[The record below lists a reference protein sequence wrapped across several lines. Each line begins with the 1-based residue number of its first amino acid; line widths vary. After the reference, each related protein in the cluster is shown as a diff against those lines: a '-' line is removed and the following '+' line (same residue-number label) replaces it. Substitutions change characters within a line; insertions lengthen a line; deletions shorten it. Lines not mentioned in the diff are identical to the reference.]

1 MLQDIL
7 PEVYDLTYRSEE
19 IRDDDFIIIGD
30 LRKQIIVINGKIPCY
45 KEVKHLINEKP
56 QYLFSIGNNRY
67 FTVFEDVESNDY
79 MAVRRLFPLVDN
91 KEAFAAST
99 GYHLNYWY
107 RTHQYCG
114 TCGNKMIPYHRERAM
129 HCQKCG
135 NVVYPVIAPAVI
147 IALIKGDSILMS
159 QYAHRSY
166 KGRALLAG
174 FCEIGETPEET
185 CKREVMEEVGLRIKN
200 IRYFGSQPWGID
212 SNLLLGYV
220 VEADGDDPIVLD
232 ENELAKAVWVK
243 RENIEYSS
251 ELKSLT
257 ATMIEAFRLGKI

>member
-1 MLQDIL
+1 MLQDIA
-7 PEVYDLTYRSEE
+7 PARYDLTYKNKTIE
-19 IRDDDFIIIGD
+19 DDDYLIVGNGN
-30 LRKQIIVINGKIPCY
+30 KQILTVNGQIPRY
-45 KEVKHLINEKP
+45 RELRELVKSEP
-56 QYLFSIGNNRY
+56 QYLFSIDDDSYYAVIDEMDCEG
-67 FTVFEDVESNDY
+67 Y
-79 MAVRRLFPLVDN
+79 MPVRRLFLLFDN
-91 KEAFAAST
+91 RQAFAAST
-99 GYHLNYWY
+99 GYHLWNWY

-114 TCGNKMIPYHRERAM
+114 VCGEKMKPYDRERAM
-129 HCQKCG
+129 HCEHCG
-135 NVVYPVIAPAVI
+135 NMVYPVIAPAVI
-147 IALIKGDSILMS
+147 IALTKGNSIMMS

-185 CKREVMEEVGLRIKN
+185 CKREVMEEVGLKIKN

-220 VEADGDDPIVLD
+220 AEEDGDDPIVLD
-232 ENELAKAVWVK
+232 EDELAKAVWVN
-243 RENIEYSS
+243 RGDIEYSS

>member
-7 PEVYDLTYRSEE
+7 PARYDLTYKKEK
-19 IRDDDFIIIGD
+19 IRDNDYIIVGNSN
-30 LRKQIIVINGKIPCY
+30 KQIMTVNGQIPRY
-45 KEVKHLINEKP
+45 EDVKRMLSTEPH
-56 QYLFSIGNNRY
+56 YLFSIDEDRY
-67 FTVFEDVESNDY
+67 FTVFENVEGGDWE
-79 MAVRRLFPLVDN
+79 AVRRLFPQYDN
-91 KEAFAAST
+91 RQAFAAST
-99 GYHLNYWY
+99 GYHLWTWY
-107 RTHQYCG
+107 NTHQYCG
-114 TCGNKMIPYHRERAM
+114 ICGKKMRPFDRERAM
-129 HCQKCG
+129 HCEHCG
-135 NVVYPVIAPAVI
+135 NIVYPVIAPAVI
-147 IALIKGDSILMS
+147 ITLTKGDSILMS

-185 CKREVMEEVGLRIKN
+185 CKREVMEEVGLKIRN

-220 VEADGDDPIVLD
+220 CEEDGDDPIVLD
-232 ENELAKAVWVK
+232 ENELAKAVWVR
-243 RENIEYSS
+243 REDIEYSP